1 MHELRLGRSA
11 DRGVARLPRDAI
23 EGEGEEQ
30 RAGAAAGGGE
40 RGFAS
45 GVPGAHHDDVK
56 VHLLLVQVVGG
67 NAGVR

>member
-1 MHELRLGRSA
+1 LHGCH
-11 DRGVARLPRDAI
+11 AI
-23 EGEGEEQ
+23 EGEGEEE